1 VHSRR
6 INVSIPSLS
15 MTLFNDDADPSPY
28 GSMIAE
34 LVFWNFNL
42 GLTQF
47 PDWSKNMELSAH
59 SLNILRMATEL

>member
-1 VHSRR
+1 
-6 INVSIPSLS
+6 

-42 GLTQF
+42 GLTQY
-47 PDWSKNMELSAH
+47 PDWSKNLELSAH